1 MESIG
6 DDLGGG
12 ILGVGSPWA
21 SDRGT
26 TVDPLSF
33 PGALRGGTEVGLRTL
48 ETRLGGFLW
57 KN

>member
-1 MESIG
+1 MESTG

-12 ILGVGSPWA
+12 IWGVGSPWA
-21 SDRGT
+21 SDGAM

-48 ETRLGGFLW
+48 ETRQRGFLW